1 MAKWKR
7 DVIYG
12 VVLIACCA
20 FGVVETL
27 DMRISGNPVFI
38 TRPDV
43 YLWIWL
49 GILAALAAIMIV
61 RAVLKRDM
69 EKCEPIWCKDG
80 VFTVIMLFLYLV
92 SMNTLGFAVSTFAFE
107 AILILVYSKRMGKLD
122 YTGRALVLHILMY
135 AAAALVTTAATELLF
150 TRVLSVRLPAGKL
163 F

>member
-12 VVLIACCA
+12 VVLLACCA
-20 FGVVETL
+20 FGVVESL
-27 DMRISGNPVFI
+27 DMRISGSPIFI

-49 GILAALAAIMIV
+49 GILAVLTVIMIV
-61 RAVLKRDM
+61 KAVLKRDT
-69 EKCEPIWCKDG
+69 EPCEPIWSKDG
-80 VFTVIMLFLYLV
+80 ALTVILLFLYLF
-92 SMNTLGFAVSTFAFE
+92 SMNTLGFTLATFAFE
-107 AILILVYSKRMGKLD
+107 TILILMYSRRMGKLN

-135 AAAALVTTAATELLF
+135 VAAALIATIATKLLF
-150 TRVLSVRLPAGKL
+150 TRVLSVRLPTGKL

>member
-43 YLWIWL
+43 YLWK
-49 GILAALAAIMIV
+49 AI
-61 RAVLKRDM
+61 R
-69 EKCEPIWCKDG
+69 
-80 VFTVIMLFLYLV
+80 
-92 SMNTLGFAVSTFAFE
+92 SMRSTRQR
-107 AILILVYSKRMGKLD
+107 IRSW
-122 YTGRALVLHILMY
+122 
-135 AAAALVTTAATELLF
+135 
-150 TRVLSVRLPAGKL
+150 
-163 F
+163 